1 MNIYLTENKLSTK
14 RRKNDKLKAIIADV
28 LRSSN
33 NDEVEQVIARQ
44 QEMEDEDEETEASE
58 VSDEDIVLAE
68 IGSDTSEEEIAIGEC
83 WDNDEDQDG
92 LPMVVRTHYG
102 RDAENWSLHQHR

>member
-1 MNIYLTENKLSTK
+1 MTENKLSTK
-14 RRKNDKLKAIIADV
+14 RRKNDIIADV
-28 LRSSN
+28 LRNSN

-58 VSDEDIVLAE
+58 VSDEDIALAE

-83 WDNDEDQDG
+83 WGNDEDQGG
-92 LPMVVRTHYG
+92 LPMVVKTQYG
-102 RDAENWSLHQHR
+102 RDAGTMM